1 MGGCCSTSENMSNEY
16 IVELYKLIKTD
27 EEGIFEINLSATEIF
42 EKNINNS
49 FFTDCS
55 ESSNNLLSTIPD
67 PNTKKNV
74 IFYVFSG
81 HIPAVKNYKNM
92 KHLFPYKIQDLK
104 RIIILLIN
112 EAIEENFTKD
122 LIKKVFDN
130 EDIFSEKIVDL
141 RDFKKFTNF
150 LNPILTDDDLK
161 FTDENQYNNNSDN
174 NNTEDII
181 HKENEYYIE
190 EVIGLKTIKRLE
202 KILFYKKSNS
212 LISKSQKNK
221 MNSIDTN
228 CLSPNKEDE
237 SDNNSEIELNNDSRK
252 IDKIIIRNSKITQM
266 EIFSEMIE
274 LLIKYNNL
282 KKFAFY
288 SNGNDSNFKGWFY
301 IGKLLELNY
310 NIRYIDLHSSNLYD
324 IHLKYLTQSIKDK
337 RIRYL
342 DLSENFLSLEGI
354 KVFSDFLKTNKT
366 LQRLYLQR
374 NGVCQFKKEGVEIVC
389 KCLYNHPNLRY
400 IDLSFMEITG
410 GGIYI
415 KKLIETVNLEFL
427 CLRCCKLNY
436 QDFKDVCGA
445 MINNKTIN
453 HFDLSMNDQGGNKSL
468 EELSKVIR
476 NNKNINTFY
485 LDQLNINMDNYN
497 IIFDAIESN
506 NNIYEFSFSLNP
518 KLKVK
523 FLLNFFIKKEEVK
536 SLEFIPYSDNEQKK
550 EFTLE
555 EKKLIDKF
563 KKERPDIKL
572 IIN

>member
-1 MGGCCSTSENMSNEY
+1 
-16 IVELYKLIKTD
+16 
-27 EEGIFEINLSATEIF
+27 
-42 EKNINNS
+42 
-49 FFTDCS
+49 
-55 ESSNNLLSTIPD
+55 
-67 PNTKKNV
+67 
-74 IFYVFSG
+74 
-81 HIPAVKNYKNM
+81 
-92 KHLFPYKIQDLK
+92 
-104 RIIILLIN
+104 
-112 EAIEENFTKD
+112 
-122 LIKKVFDN
+122 
-130 EDIFSEKIVDL
+130 
-141 RDFKKFTNF
+141 
-150 LNPILTDDDLK
+150 
-161 FTDENQYNNNSDN
+161 
-174 NNTEDII
+174 
-181 HKENEYYIE
+181 
-190 EVIGLKTIKRLE
+190 
-202 KILFYKKSNS
+202 
-212 LISKSQKNK
+212 
-221 MNSIDTN
+221 
-228 CLSPNKEDE
+228 
-237 SDNNSEIELNNDSRK
+237 
-252 IDKIIIRNSKITQM
+252 
-266 EIFSEMIE
+266 
-274 LLIKYNNL
+274 
-282 KKFAFY
+282 
-288 SNGNDSNFKGWFY
+288 
-301 IGKLLELNY
+301 
-310 NIRYIDLHSSNLYD
+310 
-324 IHLKYLTQSIKDK
+324 
-337 RIRYL
+337 
-342 DLSENFLSLEGI
+342 
-354 KVFSDFLKTNKT
+354 
-366 LQRLYLQR
+366 
-374 NGVCQFKKEGVEIVC
+374 
-389 KCLYNHPNLRY
+389 
-400 IDLSFMEITG
+400 MEITG